1 MLKKLILSFV
11 FAAAA
16 ALQAYA
22 VKVYPNPWIPADM
35 SGTQGSY
42 SENGQIK
49 FDGVP
54 VSGGT
59 IIIYN
64 VSGELVR
71 KLNWN
76 SMTLVRWDGKNER
89 GEYVASG
96 TYIWVMTA
104 GGRETGKIAV
114 IR

>member
-1 MLKKLILSFV
+1 MKQI
-11 FAAAA
+11 AAFLFSAIIFCVPA
-16 ALQAYA
+16 HA

-42 SENGQIK
+42 SYDGQIK
-49 FDGVP
+49 FDGLP

-59 IIIYN
+59 IMIYN

-71 KLNWN
+71 KINWN
-76 SMTLVRWDGKNER
+76 SATLARWDGKNEK

-96 TYIWVMTA
+96 IYIWVLTA
-104 GGRETGKIAV
+104 GGRETGKISV
-114 IR
+114 VR